1 MRNRRFPVGLSTK
14 FLADR
19 TCTKSEMTATHVL
32 AERTN
37 AKAIVITAKALAGG
51 AYTRAVVITTYLTAD
66 DAHTIV
72 VVLSAKTYNRSS
84 QNPNVEKRVSLAQ
97 FIG

>member
-1 MRNRRFPVGLSTK
+1 
-14 FLADR
+14 
-19 TCTKSEMTATHVL
+19 MTATHVS

-66 DAHTIV
+66 GAHTIV
-72 VVLSAKTYNRSS
+72 VVLFAK
-84 QNPNVEKRVSLAQ
+84 PIIAH
-97 FIG
+97 G

>member
-19 TCTKSEMTATHVL
+19 TCTKSEMTAAHVS

-51 AYTRAVVITTYLTAD
+51 AYKSRSDHHLPYGRRGTHNSRSAVRQTYG
-66 DAHTIV
+66 
-72 VVLSAKTYNRSS
+72 RSWLES
-84 QNPNVEKRVSLAQ
+84 
-97 FIG
+97 

>member
-1 MRNRRFPVGLSTK
+1 
-14 FLADR
+14 
-19 TCTKSEMTATHVL
+19 MTATHLL

-37 AKAIVITAKALAGG
+37 AKAIVITANALAGA

-66 DAHTIV
+66 GARTIV
-72 VVLSAKTYNRSS
+72 VVLSAKLIIAHGWD
-84 QNPNVEKRVSLAQ
+84 PNVKKRFSLAQ

>member
-19 TCTKSEMTATHVL
+19 TCTKSEMTGTHVS

-51 AYTRAVVITTYLTAD
+51 AYTRAVVITTYLTQTG
-66 DAHTIV
+66 HT
-72 VVLSAKTYNRSS
+72 
-84 QNPNVEKRVSLAQ
+84 Q
-97 FIG
+97 

>member
-1 MRNRRFPVGLSTK
+1 MRNRRFPVGPSAK

-19 TCTKSEMTATHVL
+19 ACTKSEMTSTYVS

-51 AYTRAVVITTYLTAD
+51 AYTRAVVITTYLTQTG
-66 DAHTIV
+66 HT
-72 VVLSAKTYNRSS
+72 
-84 QNPNVEKRVSLAQ
+84 Q
-97 FIG
+97 